1 MWSCAPIH
9 SVGLSHI
16 HAYTHAHTHTH
27 THTHT
32 QIQGRGK
39 VGQNLTMTQRMRQQ
53 RGAKAAGAQQQAP
66 ANKVSFLCWEF
77 AAGVWLLED
86 LQQKGSERGRVGK
99 H

>member
-1 MWSCAPIH
+1 
-9 SVGLSHI
+9 
-16 HAYTHAHTHTH
+16 
-27 THTHT
+27 
-32 QIQGRGK
+32 
-39 VGQNLTMTQRMRQQ
+39 MTQRMRQQ